1 MTSPGRISFFITLGI
16 AAIDMLTCAFISTV
30 MMFVMFLTPR
40 DSSQATVLAPQD
52 VLMMH
57 WMFPGAPGA
66 LFGLQVGPPGDN
78 MCLLWSDEDAEQ
90 IQDRC
95 APLSKMAKAG
105 AIRVFK
111 SGARSLHDSTQDGLL
126 AIAEPVAGSWTLNV
140 IYADTADHAMT
151 LGRPVVVTIS
161 VVAKEAVVVQVTLEP
176 GQEIPLI
183 DAADARDASAAA
195 SLKSMLDIK

>member
-57 WMFPGAPGA
+57 WVFPGSPGA
-66 LFGLQVGPPGDN
+66 LFGLQVGPPGNN
-78 MCLLWSDEDAEQ
+78 MCLLWSDENAEQ

-111 SGARSLHDSTQDGLL
+111 SGARSVHDPTQDGLL
-126 AIAEPVAGSWTLNV
+126 AIAEPIAGSWTVNV
-140 IYADTADHAMT
+140 IYADTADHAIT
-151 LGRPVVVTIS
+151 LGRPVVATIS
-161 VVAKEAVVVQVTLEP
+161 VVAKEAAVVQVPLEP
-176 GQEIPLI
+176 GQETQLT
-183 DAADARDASAAA
+183 SAANA
-195 SLKSMLDIK
+195 GTATSLKSILDIK